1 MELLRHIKAR
11 HWPTVFGYGLFIGM
25 MAAGYYYN
33 ITFIQLGLVDL
44 GTRVIGMS
52 KAAVAGSMAWLALI
66 TCLVG
71 LLFGLLM
78 QWRGWGMRFVL
89 RLRLAF
95 AVIAAQTLLTAL
107 APALRTEEAFFGW
120 VVATSLALG
129 VGVPVTFSLT
139 LDLIPVRDR
148 GYAAGMVTALAYFVA
163 EVFST
168 TWTIDQFAG
177 QMLLMMVPGVLGLG
191 GLAFLPLPFIQ
202 ALARQHT
209 DPAFALGRFVR
220 NRGGD
225 GARRAG
231 PSRHMLIMVVLM
243 FGVYF
248 VDSLGFLRLIT
259 VPAYF
264 ETAWQSP
271 IFGTRLFLALMHV
284 LTALIAGVL
293 YNALNEKE
301 LFLWI
306 FGIFALSHL
315 MYSFHNRLTP
325 GEDAALAMP
334 MLYVTAVSLY
344 TVLNFAVWADLSTPR
359 TISLNAALGVA
370 LSGWT
375 ATFISTAIAI
385 QWEETLSLGRH
396 LNTVDAIAMLFFLLL
411 LGLILLP
418 AGRRPAVERPPV

>member
-1 MELLRHIKAR
+1 MELLHYIKTR
-11 HWPTVFGYGLFIGM
+11 RWPTVFGYGLFIGM

-44 GTRVIGMS
+44 GTRLIGMS
-52 KAAVAGSMAWLALI
+52 KAAVAANMAWLALI

-78 QWRGWGMRFVL
+78 QWRGWGTRFVL

-95 AVIAAQTLLTAL
+95 IVIASQTVLTAL
-107 APALRTEEAFFGW
+107 APSLRTETAFFGW
-120 VVATSLALG
+120 VIATSLALG

-148 GYAAGMVTALAYFVA
+148 GYAAGLITALAYFVA

-177 QMLLMMVPGVLGLG
+177 QMLLMMIPGALGLG

-202 ALARQHT
+202 TLATQHT
-209 DPAFALGRFVR
+209 DPAFARGRFVR
-220 NRGGD
+220 
-225 GARRAG
+225 AREAG
-231 PSRHMLIMVVLM
+231 TIGSRQMLLMVVLM

-264 ETAWQSP
+264 QTAWQSP

-284 LTALIAGVL
+284 VTALIAGVL

-315 MYSFHNRLTP
+315 MYGFHNRITP
-325 GEDAALAMP
+325 GQDAALAMP

-344 TVLNFAVWADLSTPR
+344 TVLNFAIWADLSTPR

-385 QWEETLSLGRH
+385 RWEENLSLTRH

-411 LGLILLP
+411 LGLIILP
-418 AGRRPAVERPPV
+418 GRRQPTAERTQA

>member
-1 MELLRHIKAR
+1 MALLHYLKAR
-11 HWPTVFGYGLFIGM
+11 RWPTIFGYGLFIGM

-52 KAAVAGSMAWLALI
+52 KAAVAGNMAWLALI
-66 TCLVG
+66 TCLVA

-78 QWRGWGMRFVL
+78 QWRGWGSRFVL
-89 RLRLAF
+89 RLRLAS
-95 AVIAAQTLLTAL
+95 AVIAGQTLLTAL
-107 APALRTEEAFFGW
+107 APGLRTESAFFGW

-148 GYAAGMVTALAYFVA
+148 GYAAGLITALAYFIA

-168 TWTIDQFAG
+168 TWTVEQFAG
-177 QMLLMMVPGVLGLG
+177 QMLLMMVPGALVLG
-191 GLAFLPLPFIQ
+191 GLAFLPLPWIT
-202 ALARQHT
+202 ALAEQHA
-209 DPAFALGRFVR
+209 DPAFARGRFVR
-220 NRGGD
+220 SGP
-225 GARRAG
+225 ARATG
-231 PSRHMLIMVVLM
+231 SRQMLLMVVLM

-264 ETAWQSP
+264 QSAWQSP
-271 IFGTRLFLALMHV
+271 LFGTRLFLALMHV

-293 YNALNEKE
+293 YNALHQKE

-315 MYSFHNRLTP
+315 MYGFHARLTP
-325 GEDAALAMP
+325 DQDAALAMP
-334 MLYVTAVSLY
+334 MLYVTAVSMY

-385 QWEETLSLGRH
+385 QWEETLSLSRH
-396 LNTVDAIAMLFFLLL
+396 LNSVDAVAMLFFLLL

-418 AGRRPAVERPPV
+418 ARRATERTAA